1 MVLRNAAMN
10 MVTYKKQIETL
21 KNQYV
26 DVSNF
31 EANLDLFK
39 QDILKASD
47 FASKKKD
54 SAIDRLDK
62 TITCLQQIKDDILLW
77 EKHVSSM
84 EKKADKLTVMKLTKS
99 SPVVAGL
106 IAKSQTN
113 QTNQKVS

>member
-62 TITCLQQIKDDILLW
+62 TITCL
-77 EKHVSSM
+77 
-84 EKKADKLTVMKLTKS
+84 
-99 SPVVAGL
+99 
-106 IAKSQTN
+106 
-113 QTNQKVS
+113 